1 VSSITRIGILTGGGD
16 APGTN
21 AVIRAL
27 TRSLTRSVRRPVSG
41 RAAVEVLGI
50 EDGYLGLIERRV
62 LLLDRRAVAGTI
74 AQGGTL
80 LGSSSRASPL
90 NHEGSDRRDQVLAYA
105 RELGLDGV
113 VAIGGDGTLAIADA
127 MHRFGLPTIGV
138 PKTIDNDI
146 LGVER
151 SFGFDT
157 AVSRAAEALDDI
169 QTTAQ
174 SMRRVMLVETMGR
187 HAGWIALEAGLA
199 AGADVILLPE
209 IEFDLQAVAAVCR
222 ERESRQRF
230 TVVCVAEGTKP
241 AGGAEVL
248 RGWVAGAPDPARLGG
263 VAEVLVQQLQPLLKS
278 EVRAVVLGHVQ
289 RGGLPTAS
297 DRVLST
303 LYGSSAADLVLEG
316 AWGQMVTYA
325 RGSIGRR
332 PLADAARGQR
342 RVPADHPLLHAARQI
357 GVSLG

>member
-1 VSSITRIGILTGGGD
+1 MRIGILTGGGD

-27 TRSLTRSVRRPVSG
+27 TRALIG
-41 RAAVEVLGI
+41 RLGAEVLGI

-62 LLLDRRAVAGTI
+62 RPLDRRAVSGIVAL
-74 AQGGTL
+74 GGTL
-80 LGSSSRASPL
+80 LGSSNRASPL
-90 NHEGSDRRDQVLAYA
+90 DHHGRDRRAEVLACA

-127 MHRFGLPTIGV
+127 LHRYGLPTIGV

-157 AVSRAAEALDDI
+157 AVARAAEALDGI

-199 AGADVILLPE
+199 AGADIILLPE
-209 IEFDLQAVAAVCR
+209 VEFALDALVAVCR
-222 ERESRQRF
+222 EREAQQRF
-230 TVVCVAEGTKP
+230 TVICVAEGARP
-241 AGGAEVL
+241 RGGAAVL
-248 RGWVAGAPDPARLGG
+248 RAWVDGAPDPARLGG
-263 VAEVLVQQLQPLLKS
+263 VAEMLAQQLQPRLDS

-289 RGGLPTAS
+289 RGGTPTAS

-303 LYGSSAADLVLEG
+303 LYGSRAADLVAEG
-316 AWGQMVTYA
+316 AWGQMVTHVDGRVGRA
-325 RGSIGRR
+325 ALGS
-332 PLADAARGQR
+332 AAGGQR
-342 RVPADHPLLHAARQI
+342 RVPPGHPLLHAARQI
-357 GVSLG
+357 GVSLGEA

>member
-1 VSSITRIGILTGGGD
+1 MRIGILTGGGD

-27 TRSLTRSVRRPVSG
+27 TRSLIG
-41 RAAVEVLGI
+41 RLGAEVLGI
-50 EDGYLGLIERRV
+50 EDGYLGLLERRV
-62 LLLDRRAVAGTI
+62 LPLDRRAVSGIVAL
-74 AQGGTL
+74 GGTL
-80 LGSSSRASPL
+80 LGSSNRASPL
-90 NHEGSDRRDQVLAYA
+90 HHEGRDQRAEALACA
-105 RELGLDGV
+105 RALGLDGV

-127 MHRFGLPTIGV
+127 MHRYGLPTIGV

-157 AVSRAAEALDDI
+157 AVARAAEALDAI

-209 IEFDLQAVAAVCR
+209 LEFDLDAVVAACR
-222 ERESRQRF
+222 EREARQRF
-230 TVVCVAEGTKP
+230 TVVCVAEGAKP
-241 AGGAEVL
+241 RGGLPVL
-248 RGWVAGAPDPARLGG
+248 RAWVEDAPDPVRLGG
-263 VAEVLVQQLQPLLKS
+263 VAEVLARQMQPLLKS

-303 LYGSSAADLVLEG
+303 LYGSSAADLVAEG

-325 RGSIGRR
+325 DGRVGR
-332 PLADAARGQR
+332 TTLGAAAGGQR
-342 RVPADHPLLHAARQI
+342 QVPADHALLHAARQI
-357 GVSLG
+357 GISLG